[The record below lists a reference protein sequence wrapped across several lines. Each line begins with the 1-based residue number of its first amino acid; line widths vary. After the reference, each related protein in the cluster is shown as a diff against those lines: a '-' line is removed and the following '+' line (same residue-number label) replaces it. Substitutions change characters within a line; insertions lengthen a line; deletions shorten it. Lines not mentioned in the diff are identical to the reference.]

1 MMKTKT
7 KKTVKLHQGQHR
19 EKLPRPQLAAPWK
32 PGQSG
37 NPAGRP
43 VGSRNKL
50 SDAVFADIKAD
61 WDEHG
66 PEAIARVRMTDPS
79 TYFRVVASLMPKDVL
94 LNLQQTV
101 PANLEPKAWAS
112 LRRVLDLIES
122 CGANGEP
129 QDVFDMIEE
138 DLRARLAKSVEST

>member
-1 MMKTKT
+1 MNGTRYVNKQ
-7 KKTVKLHQGQHR
+7 VKN
-19 EKLPRPQLAAPWK
+19 RPASLWK
-32 PGQSG
+32 PGESG

-43 VGSRNKL
+43 QGTRNRYSEDVL
-50 SDAVFADIKAD
+50 TVLANDWAAGGADVV
-61 WDEHG
+61 
-66 PEAIARVRMTDPS
+66 ARVRATDPS
-79 TYFRVVASLMPKDVL
+79 TYLRVVASILPKDVL
-94 LNLQQTV
+94 VNVQQSVPGNLQ
-101 PANLEPKAWAS
+101 PEAWAS

>member
-1 MMKTKT
+1 VNKQ
-7 KKTVKLHQGQHR
+7 VKN
-19 EKLPRPQLAAPWK
+19 RPASLWK
-32 PGQSG
+32 PGESG

-43 VGSRNKL
+43 QGTRNRYSEDVL
-50 SDAVFADIKAD
+50 TVLANDWAAGGADVV
-61 WDEHG
+61 
-66 PEAIARVRMTDPS
+66 ARVRATDPS
-79 TYFRVVASLMPKDVL
+79 TYLRVVASILPKDVL
-94 LNLQQTV
+94 VNVQQSVPGNLQ
-101 PANLEPKAWAS
+101 PEAWAS